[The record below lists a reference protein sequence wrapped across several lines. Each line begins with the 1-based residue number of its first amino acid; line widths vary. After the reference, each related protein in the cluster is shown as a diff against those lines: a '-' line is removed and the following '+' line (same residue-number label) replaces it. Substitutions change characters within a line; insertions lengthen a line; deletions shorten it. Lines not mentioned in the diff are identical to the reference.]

1 MSLLARNLV
10 RGSGRLCREAQLR
23 HGAADGG
30 DQPLEILRLERAHAA
45 DAEALRLRQ
54 LARID
59 DEATRRERGVEII
72 EAEAR
77 ILRRP
82 EGRDDRRLD
91 ALVEKEAKP
100 ETRHAVR
107 QCPEIRPV
115 MRIAGSR
122 ASFA

>member
-1 MSLLARNLV
+1 MSLLARSLV
-10 RGSGRLCREAQLR
+10 RGRGPVCPEAQLR
-23 HGAADGG
+23 HDVADGG
-30 DQPLEILRLERAHAA
+30 DQPLEIIRLERADAA
-45 DAEALRLRQ
+45 DAEALRLRE

-59 DEATRRERGVEII
+59 DEAARRERSVEII

-100 ETRHAVR
+100 EARHAV
-107 QCPEIRPV
+107 
-115 MRIAGSR
+115 
-122 ASFA
+122 